1 MVLLRKLTME
11 DADTTFAYSSDFENT
26 YYMLNSPFLTIEET
40 KHFLAKCIAEYDCQE
55 PRYLSF
61 AVTYN
66 EIHVGEVFALIAEKE
81 ADIGWI
87 IDKRYWG
94 KGISTL
100 AAKAL
105 IEYLRDC
112 LKIEYLVSYC
122 DARNI
127 PSKRVM
133 EKLGMTFVGGNG
145 IRKYDK
151 NVLPGEELKYEM
163 YL

>member
-11 DADTTFAYSSDFENT
+11 DVDTTFAYSSDFENT

-66 EIHVGEVFALIAEKE
+66 EIHVGEVFASISEKE

-94 KGISTL
+94 NGISTL

-105 IEYLRDC
+105 IEYLRDY
-112 LKIEYLVSYC
+112 LKIEYLVAYC
-122 DARNI
+122 DVRNI

-133 EKLGMTFVGGNG
+133 EKLGMTFAGTNG

-151 NVLPGEELKYEM
+151 DVLPGEELKYEM
-163 YL
+163 RL

>member
-1 MVLLRKLTME
+1 MVLFRKLTME
-11 DADTTFAYSSDFENT
+11 DADTTFAY
-26 YYMLNSPFLTIEET
+26 
-40 KHFLAKCIAEYDCQE
+40 
-55 PRYLSF
+55 
-61 AVTYN
+61 
-66 EIHVGEVFALIAEKE
+66 
-81 ADIGWI
+81 
-87 IDKRYWG
+87 
-94 KGISTL
+94 ISTL

-105 IEYLRDC
+105 IEYLRDY

-133 EKLGMTFVGGNG
+133 EKLGMTFVGGKG